1 MHGQLL
7 GHVGR
12 HLSGVDEAGS
22 EQTTAQ
28 KKPPEEYL
36 SGGSVVHKGLTY
48 FAALRGS
55 CRSTSTV
62 P

>member
-36 SGGSVVHKGLTY
+36 PEVLSFTKG
-48 FAALRGS
+48 
-55 CRSTSTV
+55 
-62 P
+62 

>member
-12 HLSGVDEAGS
+12 HLSRVDAAGS
-22 EQTTAQ
+22 EQTTPQ

-36 SGGSVVHKGLTY
+36 PEALSFIKG
-48 FAALRGS
+48 
-55 CRSTSTV
+55 
-62 P
+62 